1 MTTPESPKPQE
12 SASPSLNSNARLYEV
27 AARVREEV
35 LDIHRSFA
43 PMRKLLGESG
53 LLALNASVACAR
65 LGAAGRTFATVARD
79 LHTTSRDLSTRI
91 DEVEGAFH
99 HAARLVVAWTLA
111 EERAETLRKTV
122 RAMQGRR
129 EKVSNFRGLPLW
141 TPEAGARWRERALD
155 RTSPEAERHLARLL
169 LGEREKVLEATFELA
184 YLIQGL
190 ERHVDRIRWAAV
202 RQTRYL
208 RVLASIERAH
218 LNDQGSAV
226 DAVVVAME
234 SLDTRI
240 AALEE
245 LARDKVLGL
254 MLHTRAFQRAQ
265 GLELRTAEAS

>member
-1 MTTPESPKPQE
+1 
-12 SASPSLNSNARLYEV
+12 
-27 AARVREEV
+27 
-35 LDIHRSFA
+35 
-43 PMRKLLGESG
+43 
-53 LLALNASVACAR
+53 
-65 LGAAGRTFATVARD
+65 
-79 LHTTSRDLSTRI
+79 
-91 DEVEGAFH
+91 
-99 HAARLVVAWTLA
+99 
-111 EERAETLRKTV
+111 
-122 RAMQGRR
+122 
-129 EKVSNFRGLPLW
+129 
-141 TPEAGARWRERALD
+141 
-155 RTSPEAERHLARLL
+155 
-169 LGEREKVLEATFELA
+169 VLEATFELA